1 METVLQVAVI
11 LVSIVLVGVLLLQTK
26 GTGLGAVLGG
36 SDSGIFRTRRGLE
49 KILFRFTIVWASL
62 FVVLAL
68 ISARLIAGPPG

>member
-1 METVLQVAVI
+1 METILQVAVI
-11 LVSIVLVGVLLLQTK
+11 LVSVVLVAALLLQTK

-49 KILFRFTIVWASL
+49 KIIFRFTIVWASL

-68 ISARLIAGPPG
+68 ISARLIAGRPG